1 MHAIDD
7 VRSAVRVPRAALD
20 AIETGEP
27 WYQPQAYTLAAQK
40 DCDDAIALIGKE
52 GLTPVTRDV
61 AVMAIRQA
69 ASMTR
74 YKGEALTPLHWASRL
89 EGKCKSI
96 EELSTELESL
106 SG

>member
-1 MHAIDD
+1 
-7 VRSAVRVPRAALD
+7 V
-20 AIETGEP
+20 
-27 WYQPQAYTLAAQK
+27 AAQK
-40 DCDDAIALIGKE
+40 DCDGAIALIGKK
-52 GLTPVTRDV
+52 GLTPVTRDI
-61 AVMAIRQA
+61 AVMAVRQA

-74 YKGEALTPLHWASRL
+74 YNGEALTLLHWASRP